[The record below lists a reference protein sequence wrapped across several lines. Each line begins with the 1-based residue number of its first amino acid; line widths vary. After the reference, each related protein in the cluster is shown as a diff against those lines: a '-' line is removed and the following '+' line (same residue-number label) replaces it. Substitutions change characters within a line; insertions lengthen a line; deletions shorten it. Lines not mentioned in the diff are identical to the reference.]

1 MQQAN
6 WTNLNYHLRV
16 GNDLKQL
23 LKKGKKHTYAK
34 NNINVL
40 YQ

>member
-6 WTNLNYHLRV
+6 WPNLNYHLRV